1 MRVDQFNYRGKFKL
15 KNSDGSKVTYA
26 NHDVVVFNGKTF
38 IASGSIVGKT
48 PDLGE
53 KAGWVSL
60 SDNQVLYESNNE
72 PFYAKV
78 GDEWFN
84 TSTGIK
90 YKRIENDFNE
100 FWVEI

>member
-1 MRVDQFNYRGKFKL
+1 MKT
-15 KNSDGSKVTYA
+15 SDGSNIPYFK
-26 NHDVVVFNGKTF
+26 HDVVLHKGKTF
-38 IASGSIVGKT
+38 IAAKNISGKT

-53 KAGWVSL
+53 QVGWLSL
-60 SDNQVLYESNNE
+60 SDNQVLYESNDE
-72 PFYAKV
+72 PFYASV

-90 YKRIENDFNE
+90 YKRIENNSNE